1 MKLLLDIYLLIFI
14 SELSIQKNSF
24 VNISKNY
31 LVAAPP
37 PHNLEWDSKFICEHI
52 KFIHIHVSRMMF
64 DKLGDR

>member
-24 VNISKNY
+24 VNT
-31 LVAAPP
+31 APP

-52 KFIHIHVSRMMF
+52 KFIHIHVSRMLF